1 MMPMNKKK
9 SKNKIK
15 NKILGIALI
24 IMKPFIVPIL
34 IIAVFISL
42 ISGIT
47 DILYV
52 SFDNDD
58 KIDMKKELAYY
69 DTDYEKSRDKEEVK
83 GFFTSVWEFV
93 DKIFGG
99 GEIADETDWPVVR
112 TLYDK

>member
-1 MMPMNKKK
+1 MMTMNKKK

-52 SFDNDD
+52 SFDNDE

-69 DTDYEKSRDKEEVK
+69 DTNYEKDRDKEEVK
-83 GFFTSVWEFV
+83 GFFTSVWDFV

-99 GEIADETDWPVVR
+99 GEMTDETDWPVVR
-112 TLYDK
+112 TLYNK